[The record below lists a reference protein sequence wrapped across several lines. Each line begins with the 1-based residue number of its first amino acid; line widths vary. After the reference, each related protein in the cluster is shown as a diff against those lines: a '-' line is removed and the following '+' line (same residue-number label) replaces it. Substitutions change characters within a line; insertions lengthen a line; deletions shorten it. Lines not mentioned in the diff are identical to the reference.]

1 MDVFRESYSTYC
13 FVLCMTGLWPDDES
27 LLTRIQRVAFTLLII
42 SCIVVQAT
50 TLKTAELTLYN
61 ALIMLSYSFPMI
73 LYFLRYSWFVM
84 NISEIRA
91 VFESIGRDYS
101 TMKDPLEL
109 GMFMKHMAETRRVIM
124 AYIVLAALIAAYII
138 VAILVP
144 TILHSKLQLRY
155 LRMFGFFYNEEN
167 AQTDWVGLQLVLIH
181 SIQSVRAHYTDRKNH
196 YSTVN
201 PHSTCLLESF
211 TFHNCFLF
219 FCTLYERIHAMWR
232 KNYNGIQVAR
242 HRVHAAVKDVANSTS
257 SRQIDIQSAIQ
268 IHQRAVELAAQLGKC
283 MTYSYLMAIVAV
295 VLSFAVNLYR
305 LLLAAKNADDVENLF
320 FSASLTLS
328 HILIMFLDNHSGQKL
343 VSTSVEVFHE
353 TYNSLWYCIPPR
365 SQKLLLFL
373 LMRSIEEV
381 QYNFAG
387 LFVPCYEGFSML
399 MSSSFS
405 YFTVLISVQ

>member
-27 LLTRIQRVAFTLLII
+27 LLTRIQRVAFTLLNI

-61 ALIMLSYSFPMI
+61 TLIMLSYSFPMI

-167 AQTDWVGLQLVLIH
+167 AQTDWVGLQLVLV
-181 SIQSVRAHYTDRKNH
+181 SVLGQLALVGTEASGAVFSAYL
-196 YSTVN
+196 
-201 PHSTCLLESF
+201 CG
-211 TFHNCFLF
+211 LF
-219 FCTLYERIHAMWR
+219 EITS
-232 KNYNGIQVAR
+232 

-305 LLLAAKNADDVENLF
+305 LLLAIKNADDVENLF

-353 TYNSLWYCIPPR
+353 T
-365 SQKLLLFL
+365 
-373 LMRSIEEV
+373 
-381 QYNFAG
+381 
-387 LFVPCYEGFSML
+387 
-399 MSSSFS
+399 
-405 YFTVLISVQ
+405 

>member
-167 AQTDWVGLQLVLIH
+167 AQTDWVGLQLVLV
-181 SIQSVRAHYTDRKNH
+181 SVLGQLALVGTEASGAVFSAYL
-196 YSTVN
+196 
-201 PHSTCLLESF
+201 CG
-211 TFHNCFLF
+211 LF
-219 FCTLYERIHAMWR
+219 EITR
-232 KNYNGIQVAR
+232 
-242 HRVHAAVKDVANSTS
+242 
-257 SRQIDIQSAIQ
+257 
-268 IHQRAVELAAQLGKC
+268 LAAQLGKC